1 MLSRRRSAPFTLL
14 ACALAGGVALSGCS
28 IVPTS
33 GPSRDAIVTSGTK
46 EVPPYLLIRM
56 SDFVI
61 QKLERFPGP
70 SLYGKFGDYRGALEQ
85 RVGIGDTLR
94 VTIFEA
100 ASGGLFSG
108 ASGGDPKAGGGSHSA
123 VLPAQLVQ
131 RDGSITV
138 PYAGRVPVAGRTVH
152 EIERDVV
159 TRLTGKAIEPQV
171 VISLSENI
179 ASAVTLQGE
188 SVKGGRIPL
197 TAAGDRL
204 LDVIATGGGITTPAY
219 ETFLELT
226 RSGRTVRVPFQT
238 VLNTPK
244 ENIFA
249 RPDDVLTVVRYP
261 LTFTAVG
268 ATGSNA
274 VVPFSA
280 VGISLEEA
288 IGKSA
293 GLSDGRA
300 DPEGVFVF
308 RYEPVSVVRDYP
320 GLTPQ
325 QAALNLVPTVYIL
338 NMRDARSLF
347 LARKFSLHDKDIVFV
362 SNSPYIEVTK
372 AIGVFNTLLSPV
384 LNGTSFG
391 QTIRGVTNSNLTT
404 LANSSSLNNLSNT
417 TTQTLPA
424 ATTSAQ

>member
-1 MLSRRRSAPFTLL
+1 MLPRRRSALFTMF
-14 ACALAGGVALSGCS
+14 ACAMVGGVALPGCS
-28 IVPTS
+28 VVPTS
-33 GPSRDAIVTSGTK
+33 GPSKDAIVTSGTK
-46 EVPPYLLIRM
+46 TVPPYLLIRM

-85 RVGIGDTLR
+85 RVGVGDTLR

-100 ASGGLFSG
+100 AAGGLFSG
-108 ASGGDPKAGGGSHSA
+108 ASGGDPRAGGGSHSA
-123 VLPAQLVQ
+123 VLPTQLVQ

-138 PYAGRVPVAGRTVH
+138 PYAGRVAVAGRTVH
-152 EIERDVV
+152 EIEQDIV
-159 TRLTGKAIEPQV
+159 TKLTGKAIEPQIV
-171 VISLSENI
+171 VSLSQNI

-188 SVKGGRIPL
+188 SVKGARVPL

-204 LDVIATGGGITTPAY
+204 LDVIATGGGISTPVY

-238 VLNTPK
+238 LLNTPR

-268 ATGSNA
+268 ATGTNA
-274 VVPFSA
+274 IVPFSA

-288 IGKSA
+288 IGKSS

-347 LARKFSLHDKDIVFV
+347 LARKFSVHDKDIVFV
-362 SNSPYIEVTK
+362 SNSPYVEITK
-372 AIGVFNTLLSPV
+372 VINILNTVLSPA
-384 LNGTSFG
+384 LGGFSLG
-391 QTIRGVTNSNLTT
+391 QTVAGSTTSSNLAV
-404 LANSSSLNNLSNT
+404 LSAASASSASSAARAA
-417 TTQTLPA
+417 PVAA
-424 ATTSAQ
+424 ATVQ

>member
-1 MLSRRRSAPFTLL
+1 MLFRRRSAPLSLL
-14 ACALAGGVALSGCS
+14 ACAFAGGVALSGCS

-33 GPSRDAIVTSGTK
+33 GPSREAIVTGGAKT
-46 EVPPYLLIRM
+46 VPPYLLVRM

-85 RVGIGDTLR
+85 RVEIGDTLR

-100 ASGGLFSG
+100 AAGGLFSG
-108 ASGGDPKAGGGSHSA
+108 PSSGDPKSGGGSHSA

-138 PYAGRVPVAGRTVH
+138 PYAGRVAVAGRTVH
-152 EIERDVV
+152 EIEREIV
-159 TRLTGKAIEPQV
+159 TKLTGKAIEPQV
-171 VISLSENI
+171 VVSLSQNI
-179 ASAVTLQGE
+179 GSAVTLQGE
-188 SVKGGRIPL
+188 AVKGARVPL
-197 TAAGDRL
+197 TAAGDHL

-219 ETFLELT
+219 ETFIELT
-226 RSGRTVRVPFQT
+226 RTGRTVRVPFQT
-238 VLNTPK
+238 LLNNPK

-268 ATGSNA
+268 ATGQNA
-274 VVPFSA
+274 VVPFDA
-280 VGISLEEA
+280 IGLSLEEA

-308 RYEPVSVVRDYP
+308 RYEPVSVVRDFP
-320 GLTPQ
+320 GLTPA

-338 NMRDARSLF
+338 NLRDARSLF
-347 LARKFSLHDKDIVFV
+347 LARKFSVHDKDIVFV
-362 SNSPYIEVTK
+362 SNSPYVELAKVIN
-372 AIGVFNTLLSPV
+372 VFNTVLSPV
-384 LNGTSFG
+384 LNGFSLG
-391 QTIRGVTNSNLTT
+391 QTIRGAANSSNLST
-404 LANSSSLNNLSNT
+404 LANGANLNVSNT
-417 TTQTLPA
+417 PTQVLPA
-424 ATTSAQ
+424 TGN